1 MRKTHR
7 SNEKKIAKQEIEGPK
22 TVESAISQVLKER
35 QSRTIWGKDLLKMTA
50 SYVTD
55 AHRMR
60 ERQKSWKAKGYPTGA
75 KTEVAEEKYVRAAAY
90 VAGHEKFKEYRSAFY
105 DVYVG
110 CADAVGK
117 PIPPDPYSVERMSE
131 FEIMLDSMLDK
142 KPFVAERRDDVD
154 VKEADDCLSALIP
167 VTLCAKLLGIGRR
180 TLHRW
185 FDDGLRAELVG
196 DKSAVQKKG
205 AYYFVNYLAALKWKT
220 LHFQASKAR
229 KVA

>member
-1 MRKTHR
+1 MRKSNRT
-7 SNEKKIAKQEIEGPK
+7 NEKRIAKQEVQGPK
-22 TVESAISQVLKER
+22 TVESAVSQVLKER

-60 ERQKSWKAKGYPTGA
+60 ERQKSWKAKGYPTGTKIA
-75 KTEVAEEKYVRAAAY
+75 ATEEKYVRAAVY
-90 VAGHEKFKEYRSAFY
+90 VAKHERFKEYLAVFY
-105 DVYVG
+105 EVYVG
-110 CADAVGK
+110 WTDAAGK
-117 PIPPDPYSVERMSE
+117 PVPPNPYSVERMSE
-131 FEIMLDSMLDK
+131 FETMLDTTLDK
-142 KPFVAERRDDVD
+142 VPFVAERRDDVD
-154 VKEADDCLSALIP
+154 VKEADDCLNALIP

-185 FDDGLRAELVG
+185 LDDGLRAELVG

-205 AYYFVNYLAALKWKT
+205 AYYFVNYLAALKWKSS
-220 LHFQASKAR
+220 HYQPGKAR